1 MCRSMPPS
9 RLLSKTTGVQ
19 KTIGFYDLVVR
30 FLDFWC
36 VFRSPPS
43 PPAADGPTMDF
54 YDLVVRFLI
63 SGAFPRAPPQTGR
76 LQKLLKNNGFL

>member
-63 SGAFPRAPPQTGR
+63 SGAFPRALRGR
-76 LQKLLKNNGFL
+76 ADSKKLLKSNGFQ